1 MEIRNWSIEDYKK
14 DYKAF
19 LEDTHQ
25 KDNEQ
30 SKNIYIGLLTNKY
43 TIYRPT
49 IEQIEQ
55 LRREL

>member
-1 MEIRNWSIEDYKK
+1 MEIRDWSIEDYKK

-25 KDNEQ
+25 ENTKEI
-30 SKNIYIGLLTNKY
+30 KNIYLRLLSNKY

>member
-1 MEIRNWSIEDYKK
+1 MTIEDYKK

-25 KDNEQ
+25 KDTEQ